1 MLAQQ
6 CFIRAVSWESESDEL
21 SDAMDGAV
29 CVLLPLLEENDDNEV
44 LVLEV
49 SLESLELLLESED
62 VGIFNAH

>member
-1 MLAQQ
+1 MG
-6 CFIRAVSWESESDEL
+6 R
-21 SDAMDGAV
+21 AV
-29 CVLLPLLEENDDNEV
+29 CVLLLPLLEEDDDNEV

>member
-1 MLAQQ
+1 MACMLAQQ

-29 CVLLPLLEENDDNEV
+29 CVLLPLLEEDDDNEV

-49 SLESLELLLESED
+49 SLESLKLLLESEESLEL
-62 VGIFNAH
+62 